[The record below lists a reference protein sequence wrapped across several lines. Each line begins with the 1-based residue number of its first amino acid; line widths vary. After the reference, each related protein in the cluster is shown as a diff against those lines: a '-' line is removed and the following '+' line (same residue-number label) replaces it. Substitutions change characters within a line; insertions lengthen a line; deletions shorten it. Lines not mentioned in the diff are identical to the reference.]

1 MSSITSIDKKVLK
14 GQLYKIKET
23 QTVTITEKDENV
35 NQRVRIHFKISDK
48 KNFALYGEEWK
59 SQYAPDS
66 NIKKPDILAIY
77 FDDKKNISEK
87 VQAYRL
93 DLKKDVG
100 GDEGITHLIEQWN
113 DGYKH
118 CNAITQYYH
127 NVKIKF
133 GVICDNFDRE
143 RIEKSLSDKRRELQE
158 ISSHKEKLMSYKL
171 GQIEQKNTKM
181 IKILSDFLDNIFMLE
196 QNEEYCKF
204 KVYMTVYDEE
214 CDIHEFDISLPE

>member
-77 FDDKKNISEK
+77 FDDKKTYQK
-87 VQAYRL
+87 KYRP
-93 DLKKDVG
+93 
-100 GDEGITHLIEQWN
+100 IYWI
-113 DGYKH
+113 
-118 CNAITQYYH
+118 
-127 NVKIKF
+127 
-133 GVICDNFDRE
+133 
-143 RIEKSLSDKRRELQE
+143 
-158 ISSHKEKLMSYKL
+158 
-171 GQIEQKNTKM
+171 
-181 IKILSDFLDNIFMLE
+181 
-196 QNEEYCKF
+196 
-204 KVYMTVYDEE
+204 
-214 CDIHEFDISLPE
+214 